1 MFGELQKLS
10 VDSSG
15 LVYHNSEYGVTLI
28 IPEGAILE
36 PATVWFGACL
46 YSAKFK
52 FGDYV
57 PVTPIVWVHIDQKL
71 HKCAELHIPHNI
83 AISSE
88 HDLHQFTVLTA
99 DDDDY
104 FGEINFQHHSPIIAQ
119 LNFLQVFKLERLHFC
134 SNCVAAHKR
143 QYKIIAKRY
152 LIAQA
157 EKKNAENNDLIV
169 EFIFLYQ
176 QKRCIKVKSVL
187 LIIFDI
193 ISQMVEGQCA
203 KKGLTIKSYKPVTFT
218 GNGQVSLTI
227 EPDTLIGW
235 KKQYDGLHSEYV
247 C

>member
-1 MFGELQKLS
+1 MFGELQELP

-28 IPEGAILE
+28 IPEGALQQS
-36 PATVWFGACL
+36 ATVWFGACL
-46 YSAKFK
+46 YSYKFK

-71 HKCAELHIPHNI
+71 HKCAELHIPHDI

-88 HDLHQFTVLTA
+88 QDLQQFTVLTA

-104 FGEINFQHHSPIIAQ
+104 SEEINFQHHSPIITQ
-119 LNFLQVFKLERLHFC
+119 LNFLQVFTFERLHFC
-134 SNCVAAHKR
+134 SNCVAAHNG
-143 QYKIIAKRY
+143 QYKTIAKRY
-152 LIAQA
+152 LIARA
-157 EKKNAENNDLIV
+157 EKKNENNDLIV
-169 EFIFLYQ
+169 EFIFLCQ
-176 QKRCIKVKSVL
+176 QQGCKKVKCDL
-187 LIIFDI
+187 IIIFDI

-203 KKGLTIKSYKPVTFT
+203 KKGLTITSYKPVTFT
-218 GNGQVSLTI
+218 GDGQVSLTI

-235 KKQYDGLHSEYV
+235 KIQYDDLHSEYV